1 MRFVCG
7 ENAIRPQTDPTAKGT
22 AHFWTKPAA
31 VVSCAVHYGMRKCL
45 LTVCSLAWQVADK
58 LGVVRRCGL
67 WSLIE
72 TWWLAISLYH
82 LQCINTLYPDQKQVN
97 YRISWCEYTLN
108 EPKNNHFWS
117 HTCTFG
123 ARSPEKN
130 KDVPWIS
137 AKLFWL
143 EQYTPWTTWKYVH
156 SGLNNNPSHQ
166 WQEHF
171 EISPRPF
178 ILVAHVFSVFGF
190 EKSKV
195 LLPFCPLLRKECF

>member
-7 ENAIRPQTDPTAKGT
+7 ENAVRPQTDPTAKGT

-58 LGVVRRCGL
+58 LGVVRCGL

-82 LQCINTLYPDQKQVN
+82 LQCINTLFPDQKQVN

-108 EPKNNHFWS
+108 EPKNNNFWS

-137 AKLFWL
+137 AKLFWFRAGR
-143 EQYTPWTTWKYVH
+143 YGWKLYH
-156 SGLNNNPSHQ
+156 D
-166 WQEHF
+166 
-171 EISPRPF
+171 ISVSYRSISIIIDIFYDPF
-178 ILVAHVFSVFGF
+178 KIRTR
-190 EKSKV
+190 
-195 LLPFCPLLRKECF
+195 RKIYYI